1 MLGSRVYVGT
11 WGKYN
16 DGNLDGAWVELSD
29 FDSYEDFLDYAA
41 ELHKDEYSPEF
52 MYQDWES
59 VPNGWISN
67 YNLDERIFN
76 LIQETEDFDK
86 NELNALFAWI
96 GYKGNDLD
104 KYDAD
109 DIIERFKDA
118 YHGDFDTEVDFI
130 YHLIDETGFPENKM
144 EMYFDYEQYATS
156 LFVNDY
162 ILYDGHVFYKRI

>member
-76 LIQETEDFDK
+76 LSMFV
-86 NELNALFAWI
+86 
-96 GYKGNDLD
+96 
-104 KYDAD
+104 
-109 DIIERFKDA
+109 IECGISF
-118 YHGDFDTEVDFI
+118 
-130 YHLIDETGFPENKM
+130 N
-144 EMYFDYEQYATS
+144 
-156 LFVNDY
+156 LFVSRFNSSNEY
-162 ILYDGHVFYKRI
+162 NLPRLSGIS

>member
-59 VPNGWISN
+59 EPKGWVSEYGIAEQ
-67 YNLDERIFN
+67 LFE
-76 LIQETEDFDK
+76 LIQESEDFSK
-86 NELNALFAWI
+86 EELEALFSYI
-96 GYKGNDLD
+96 DMESIKPDTYK
-104 KYDAD
+104 
-109 DIIERFKDA
+109 A
-118 YHGDFDTEVDFI
+118 YELVEKFRDSYYGDFPDEKDFAYYWI
-130 YHLIDETGFPENKM
+130 EEFGYPENM
-144 EMYFDYEQYATS
+144 EIYFDYDHFAHEMFLQD
-156 LFVNDY
+156 FVFYN
-162 ILYDGHVFYKRI
+162 GHVFNRY